1 MASLDNAPT
10 VLVLCG
16 GLSPERDVSIRSGRR
31 VAEAL
36 RTQGMAVTI
45 SDVDSSLLQRL
56 SDARPDCVLPALH
69 GAVGEDGS
77 LADVLATVGIP
88 FVGSSADSA
97 RIAFDKAVAK
107 AAVRHWGLATPDSV
121 ALPHSMFRELG
132 ATELMHRLVERLGLP
147 LIVKPTRGGSSLGAA
162 VVHVASDLPA
172 AMVGAFA
179 YGDVALVEAYV
190 SGVEVAVSVID
201 TPDGPVAMPAVEI
214 VPDSGFYDYNAR
226 YTAGMTEFFC
236 PARISDATAA
246 RCEELALAIHDRMA
260 LRDYSRVDLIVDAE
274 ERPTFLEVNVSPG
287 ITETS
292 LLPQALEAASRDLG
306 RVFAQ
311 LVQGAIARG

>member
-1 MASLDNAPT
+1 
-10 VLVLCG
+10 
-16 GLSPERDVSIRSGRR
+16 
-31 VAEAL
+31 
-36 RTQGMAVTI
+36 
-45 SDVDSSLLQRL
+45 
-56 SDARPDCVLPALH
+56 
-69 GAVGEDGS
+69 
-77 LADVLATVGIP
+77 
-88 FVGSSADSA
+88 
-97 RIAFDKAVAK
+97 
-107 AAVRHWGLATPDSV
+107 
-121 ALPHSMFRELG
+121 
-132 ATELMHRLVERLGLP
+132 VERLGLP